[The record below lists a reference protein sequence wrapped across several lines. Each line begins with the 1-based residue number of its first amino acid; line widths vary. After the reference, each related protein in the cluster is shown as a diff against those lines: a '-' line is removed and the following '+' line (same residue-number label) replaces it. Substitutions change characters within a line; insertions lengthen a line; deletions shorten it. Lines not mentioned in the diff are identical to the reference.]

1 MVTDGYGAYR
11 PYERGIWVGNRE
23 ATVLF
28 YLSNVLGGFTAFPD
42 MGVAVKPSAGSAVFW
57 YNLDRQR
64 ETFYPLQSFKLNFYP
79 GLTQGSE

>member
-42 MGVAVKPSAGSAVFW
+42 MGVAVKPRAGSAVFW
-57 YNLDRQR
+57 YNLDRQT
-64 ETFYPLQSFKLNFYP
+64 ETFYLSQSFISQTFVNIISS
-79 GLTQGSE
+79 QV

>member
-42 MGVAVKPSAGSAVFW
+42 MGVAVKPRAGSAVFW
-57 YNLDRQR
+57 YNLDRQT
-64 ETFYPLQSFKLNFYP
+64 ETSFICQTFVNIISS
-79 GLTQGSE
+79 QV